1 MSRAAANPEGMNL
14 TMSRKERERL
24 AAIRGVDNAQLT
36 QEQAAEQ
43 LEIST
48 RQVGRSLARYREQG
62 DAGLIHRARGQPS
75 NRRIAPEVRKRA
87 VELVKEHYSDFGPTL
102 AAEKL
107 SERHGITVS
116 KETVRRWMI
125 EEKLHKVKRRKV
137 RHRAQRERRRC
148 FGELLQLDG
157 SQHPWFEGRG
167 RFEPDLINA
176 VDDAT
181 SSVFMQFAA
190 AESTEAVMRL
200 LHDYIAL
207 YGRPLAVYADLHS
220 IYRTTR
226 SATVE
231 EQLQGEEAQT
241 QVGRALAELDIKY
254 IPAYSP
260 QAKGRVERS
269 FGTLQDRLVKELRL
283 EGISDIES
291 ANRFLKEHFIP
302 SHNRQFAVPPAST
315 HDAHR
320 SAEGFDLD
328 AILSH
333 QETRVVTNDYTISY
347 HNTRYQIARDSV
359 LAGLRGSKVLVEE
372 RLDGTI
378 HVRFRDRYLAVT
390 ELPPPQPRATEPKP
404 RREPTVVIPAADHP
418 WRRDYRDMPDGPIYP

>member
-1 MSRAAANPEGMNL
+1 MNL

-24 AAIRGVDNAQLT
+24 VAIRGVENAQLT
-36 QEQAAEQ
+36 QQEAAEQ
-43 LEIST
+43 LQISI
-48 RQVGRSLARYREQG
+48 RQVARSLARYREQG

-87 VELVKEHYSDFGPTL
+87 VELVKERYSDFGPTL

-125 EEKLHKVKRRKV
+125 EEKLHKVKRRKLK
-137 RHRAQRERRRC
+137 HRAQRERKRC

-157 SQHPWFEGRG
+157 SEHPWFEGRG
-167 RFEPDLINA
+167 TLEPELINA

-200 LHDYIAL
+200 LRDYIAL
-207 YGRPLAVYADLHS
+207 YGRPLAVYADRHS
-220 IYRTTR
+220 IYRATR
-226 SATVE
+226 EASLD
-231 EQLQGEEAQT
+231 EQLQGVEAET
-241 QVGRALAELDIKY
+241 QLGRALRELDIEY

-283 EGISDIES
+283 ESLSDLES

-302 SHNRQFAVPPAST
+302 SYNRQFAVPPAST

-320 SAEGFDLD
+320 SAEGFHLD

-333 QETRVVTNDYTISY
+333 QETRVVTNDYTLSY
-347 HNTRYQIARDSV
+347 HNTRYQIAPESV
-359 LAGLRGSKVLVEE
+359 VAGLRKSKVIVER
-372 RLDGTI
+372 RLDGSI
-378 HVRFRDRYLAVT
+378 HVRFRERYLAVT
-390 ELPPPQPRATEPKP
+390 ELPPPQPRPTEPKP

-418 WRRDYRDMPDGPIYP
+418 WRQGYRNMPDGPI